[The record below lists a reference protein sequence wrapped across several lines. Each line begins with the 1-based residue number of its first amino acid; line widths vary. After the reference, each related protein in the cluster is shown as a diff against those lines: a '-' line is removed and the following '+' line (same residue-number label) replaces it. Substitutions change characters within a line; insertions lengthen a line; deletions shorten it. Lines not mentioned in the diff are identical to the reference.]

1 MAQITQPNGPR
12 VAPPQAPLTI
22 HSFGFPNTN
31 RRVLPTTPTS
41 NHVRRAPI
49 RSLHVSA

>member
-1 MAQITQPNGPR
+1 MGHEVDP
-12 VAPPQAPLTI
+12 VSPPQAPLAI

-31 RRVLPTTPTS
+31 RRVLPTTSTS

-49 RSLHVSA
+49 RPLRVSA